1 MRRRLKTGGP
11 SLAVTYLVSE
21 VCGLLRIAVF
31 AHVLAPGAMG
41 AVVILGTWV
50 RLVEMVTDLSL
61 DRYLLRAPD
70 GAARRV
76 QSVAH
81 GTAVLRGLFGT
92 GFMLASLLPLMTVYG
107 LHDWAWAFAAAS
119 LVPLLRGFTHLDYR
133 LHNRMLHFG
142 STITV
147 EVASALAGLAA
158 AASVFFVPGPTAFAA
173 ALLVQAGTAMLFS
186 HVLAE
191 RSYAIAFDRGIQ
203 RRIWQA
209 GWPLAFNALLLYAVF
224 QGEKLLVG
232 GVLGLEVLGTY
243 AIAAQLA
250 LLPVMIAGRLSIGIG
265 LPVLARA
272 GATTLRGLAARKDVV
287 QFFLAGGIMFWL
299 GFVAIAPL
307 VIKLLFGAEYA
318 QSSADI
324 SWIAAAAA
332 LRLQKTGPATVL
344 LAAGRS
350 RDILAGNSARIGGL
364 LIGTLGMILTRD
376 LTLFLAFTAAGEAL
390 SYATAGYRASPGKL
404 SLLLPLPVMAIASIQ
419 AAWPYAPGL
428 TLPLAGL
435 MAAASALI
443 LMLMAARHLKGF
455 PSKLQQ
461 AGG

>member
-1 MRRRLKTGGP
+1 MRRRLRTGGP
-11 SLAVTYLVSE
+11 SLAVTYVVSE

-31 AHVLAPGAMG
+31 AHVLAPGTMG
-41 AVVILGTWV
+41 AVVILGTWL

-70 GAARRV
+70 GAVRRV
-76 QSVAH
+76 QNVAH
-81 GTAVLRGLFGT
+81 GTAVLRGLFGSA
-92 GFMLASLLPLMTVYG
+92 FMLASLLPLMTVYG

-119 LVPLLRGFTHLDYR
+119 LVPLIRGFTHLDYR

-158 AASVFFVPGPTAFAA
+158 AASVFYVPGPTAFAA
-173 ALLVQAGTAMLFS
+173 ALLVQAGTGMLLS
-186 HVLAE
+186 HVLAG
-191 RSYAIAFDRGIQ
+191 RSYAIAFDSGIQ
-203 RRIWQA
+203 RKIWQA

-224 QGEKLLVG
+224 QGERLLVG
-232 GVLGLEVLGTY
+232 GILGLEVLGTY

-250 LLPVMIAGRLSIGIG
+250 LLPVMTAGRLSIGIG

-287 QFFLAGGIMFWL
+287 QLFLAGGIMFWL
-299 GFVAIAPL
+299 GFVALAPF
-307 VIKLLFGAEYA
+307 VIELLFGVDYA
-318 QSSADI
+318 QSPADI

-332 LRLQKTGPATVL
+332 LRLQKTGPSTVL

-364 LIGTLGMILTRD
+364 LVGTLGMMLTRD
-376 LTLFLAFTAAGEAL
+376 LTVFLAFTAAGEAL
-390 SYATAGYRASPGKL
+390 SYATAGYRASPETL
-404 SLLLPLPVMAIASIQ
+404 SLFLPVPVMAIATVQ
-419 AAWPYAPGL
+419 AVWPYAPGL

-435 MAAASALI
+435 MAVASILI
-443 LMLMAARHLKGF
+443 LMRMAARHLMG
-455 PSKLQQ
+455 SMSQIQQ